1 MKPSQFLNLYVL
13 HDSFVEDIK
22 YLINENKLELVI
34 ELCNWKQKFYT
45 DTEPEMAK
53 YKLVFKGVSKFEAIP
68 NTLVDYDDIL
78 EVELLSSEM
87 NNETVK
93 FVLKGEE
100 DVKILTVQAAEVDFI
115 KLN

>member
-45 DTEPEMAK
+45 DTEIQNPRWQN
-53 YKLVFKGVSKFEAIP
+53 I
-68 NTLVDYDDIL
+68 N
-78 EVELLSSEM
+78 
-87 NNETVK
+87 
-93 FVLKGEE
+93 
-100 DVKILTVQAAEVDFI
+100 
-115 KLN
+115 

>member
-53 YKLVFKGVSKFEAIP
+53 YKLYK
-68 NTLVDYDDIL
+68 
-78 EVELLSSEM
+78 SS
-87 NNETVK
+87 
-93 FVLKGEE
+93 LK
-100 DVKILTVQAAEVDFI
+100 
-115 KLN
+115 